1 MTESITLGNITQ
13 VLEGTQYFMDIIR
26 REVDSIPVVDIIG
39 EVDLYNTKEIKD
51 LIDQMIKEGRYQI
64 ILNLE
69 KVPFM
74 DSSGIGTLVTAM
86 YRLKKYHGNLKI
98 LKVVGSVAKVF
109 KMTGMDA
116 HLEIFEDETEA
127 VNSYK

>member
-1 MTESITLGNITQ
+1 
-13 VLEGTQYFMDIIR
+13 MDIIQ
-26 REVDSIPVVDIIG
+26 RELNSIPVIDIIG

-51 LIDQMIKEGRYQI
+51 LIDQMIKEGKYQI
-64 ILNLE
+64 VLNLQ

-74 DSSGIGTLVTAM
+74 DSSGIGTLVTGM

-98 LKVVGSVAKVF
+98 VNIVGSVAKVF

-116 HLEIFEDETEA
+116 HLEIFEDEEEA
-127 VNSYK
+127 TNSFKT

>member
-1 MTESITLGNITQ
+1 ME
-13 VLEGTQYFMDIIR
+13 IIQ
-26 REVDSIPVVDIIG
+26 RENKTIPVIDIIG

-51 LIDQMIKEGRYQI
+51 ILDKMIQDGRYQI
-64 ILNLE
+64 VLNLE

-86 YRLKKYHGNLKI
+86 YKLKKYHGG
-98 LKVVGSVAKVF
+98 LKVINTVGSVAKVF

-116 HLEIFEDETEA
+116 HLEVFDSEDEA
-127 VNSYK
+127 VESFEFD

>member
-1 MTESITLGNITQ
+1 
-13 VLEGTQYFMDIIR
+13 MDIIK
-26 REVDSIPVVDIIG
+26 REVNSIPVIDIIG
-39 EVDLYNTKEIKD
+39 EVDLYNTKDIKD
-51 LIDQMIKEGRYQI
+51 LIDQMIKEGKYQI
-64 ILNLE
+64 VLNLE

-86 YRLKKYHGNLKI
+86 YKLKKYHGNLKI

-116 HLEIFEDETEA
+116 HLEIYDDEIEA
-127 VNSYK
+127 VKSFKWIS

>member
-1 MTESITLGNITQ
+1 MEITQ
-13 VLEGTQYFMDIIR
+13 
-26 REVDSIPVVDIIG
+26 REVDSIPVIDIVG

-51 LIDQMIKEGRYQI
+51 LIDQMIKDGKYQI
-64 ILNLE
+64 VLNLE

-74 DSSGIGTLVTAM
+74 DSSGIGTLVTGM

-98 LKVVGSVAKVF
+98 VNIVGSVAKVF

-116 HLEIFEDETEA
+116 HLEIFEDEKIA
-127 VNSYK
+127 VQSFQK